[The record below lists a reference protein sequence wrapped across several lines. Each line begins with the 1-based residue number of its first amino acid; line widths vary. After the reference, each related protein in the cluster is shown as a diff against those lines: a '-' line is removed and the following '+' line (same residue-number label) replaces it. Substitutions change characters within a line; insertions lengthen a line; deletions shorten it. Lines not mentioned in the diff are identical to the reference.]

1 MAGAYGPVR
10 PVVGTDGGGLH
21 VLDDLTGRVAVVTGA
36 ASGIGLAMVEAF
48 LAEGMS
54 VVLSDLD
61 PDRLSVQVDR
71 LADLLAGEE
80 TRGES
85 GAAGDRVSGVV
96 CDVADPDAVAALADA
111 AWDRHGAVHLLCNNA
126 GVGPAGP
133 MLATTPSEWRWTV
146 GVNVLG
152 VAHGVTAFVPRMVEA
167 GIGHV
172 VNVASQAGL
181 MTTDFL
187 GMYAATKHAVVG
199 LSEALYRE
207 LEPTGVGV
215 SCLCPELVSTGIFD
229 VDRVRPDWVDVDDDS
244 AATQGQ
250 LGGLLG
256 ERGIGTD
263 VVADR
268 VVEAVKADRFWVF
281 THEVTPEVAAR
292 RFADIEAGRNPS
304 TNTPLD

>member
-1 MAGAYGPVR
+1 M
-10 PVVGTDGGGLH
+10 LEE
-21 VLDDLTGRVAVVTGA
+21 LDGRVAVVTGA

-61 PDRLSVQVDR
+61 PERLDAQVERLS
-71 LADLLAGEE
+71 AD
-80 TRGES
+80 
-85 GAAGDRVSGVV
+85 AGDRVSGVV
-96 CDVADPDAVAALADA
+96 CDVADPDAVAALADE
-111 AWDRHGAVHLLCNNA
+111 AWERHGAVHVLCNNA

-146 GVNVLG
+146 EVNLLG

-167 GIGHV
+167 GDGHV

-181 MTTDFL
+181 MTTAFL

-207 LEPTGVGV
+207 LEPTTVGV

-229 VDRVRPDWVDVDDDS
+229 VARVRPDWGEGDGHS
-244 AATQGQ
+244 AETQSE

-256 ERGIGTD
+256 DRGIGTD

-281 THEVTPEVAAR
+281 THDVTPEVAAR
-292 RFADIEAGRNPS
+292 RFSDISAGRNPS
-304 TNTPLD
+304 PGATLD